1 MSDQP
6 MGFHVPPGGSG
17 HGPPFAP
24 QNPTGSCNI
33 YMIDQQKTP
42 LKVVG
47 NPSKAEDFLYF

>member
-24 QNPTGSCNI
+24 QNPTGSFNI
-33 YMIDQQKTP
+33 CIFIY
-42 LKVVG
+42 VG
-47 NPSKAEDFLYF
+47 NLYIIYACVMS

>member
-1 MSDQP
+1 

-33 YMIDQQKTP
+33 DIFIST
-42 LKVVG
+42 G
-47 NPSKAEDFLYF
+47 NSYKNIYACVLSLNHFLL